1 MTEKDRDKDTLTTR
15 THEQAARQAA
25 ARFANDAVRTVAYF
39 AALTGRSELLRK
51 GGQEALEEEMRDL
64 LPVYR
69 YPAHDEHSEYL
80 LSFDPDGPPQQET
93 DLRTTEEEA
102 GREQRAYRAYVR
114 LVRSGGLSRRQAL
127 ARVRELHAFPDDH
140 AVLEALHI
148 EMEVVI
154 RRWQRSAPC
163 MVQALLDTR
172 WRGLLPP
179 LETSS

>member
-25 ARFANDAVRTVAYF
+25 ARFANDAVRAVAYF

-80 LSFDPDGPPQQET
+80 LFFDPDGPPQQET